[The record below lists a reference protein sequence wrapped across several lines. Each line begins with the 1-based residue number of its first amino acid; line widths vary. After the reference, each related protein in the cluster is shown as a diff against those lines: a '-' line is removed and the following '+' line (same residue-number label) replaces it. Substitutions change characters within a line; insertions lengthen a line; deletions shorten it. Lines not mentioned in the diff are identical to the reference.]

1 MGVEQSKQQ
10 SGGASG
16 RSLVRNDVESLF
28 LENAKRLQV
37 IMTQD
42 KRKSALPSGLRQSL
56 LKMANDIFTRQMEF
70 TKGNHAL
77 VEGLREKLD
86 KAYTVAFQPKSMEKK
101 IIVRQH
107 VDELVSIV
115 MKTMNEK
122 TQKLVPERRVNE
134 VEAEKEQIK
143 HRAALR
149 NAHARADAT
158 RRVRVARSLMK
169 GGGVLSWF
177 SQQSKEPVAVPFQN
191 YTRSMR
197 SARRGRNI
205 ED

>member
-10 SGGASG
+10 SGGGSVSG
-16 RSLVRNDVESLF
+16 LMRKDVEALF
-28 LENAKRLQV
+28 LENAKRLQLV
-37 IMTQD
+37 MSYD
-42 KRKSALPSGLRQSL
+42 KRKSALPSALRKSL
-56 LKMANDIFTRQMEF
+56 LKMANEIFTRQMEF

-86 KAYTVAFQPKSMEKK
+86 KAYTVSFQPKSIEKK
-101 IIVRQH
+101 IVVRQH
-107 VDELVSIV
+107 VDELVSVV

-122 TQKLVPERRVNE
+122 IQKVVPERRVNE
-134 VEAEKEQIK
+134 VEAEKEQNK

-149 NAHARADAT
+149 NAHARAGAT

-177 SQQSKEPVAVPFQN
+177 SQQSKDPVAVPFQN

-197 SARRGRNI
+197 SARRARNI
-205 ED
+205 EG